1 VLLVPALLREFR
13 SRRSLSQ
20 QELADLAGVS
30 RTTVLKAESGKQQPR
45 PKTLRKLARVLKID
59 PSELQRRPSSTIN
72 ND

>member
-45 PKTLRKLARVLKID
+45 PRTLRKLAKVLRID
-59 PSELQRRPSSTIN
+59 PSELQRPSSTIN